1 MLADSG
7 PKNNPMNK
15 PLSFIYLLLTC
26 ALAASAQTETRLATT
41 WQVQKYDISATL
53 PQADTDRYLNATALL
68 TIRNV
73 SANPASTLT
82 LRISDKAEISAVKIN
97 GAATDFTKG
106 EEKIGGNRSLQRV
119 LMRMAAVP
127 AGAAVPVEV
136 AYKLKVEENSG
147 LNTLSPIGSQ
157 FLPLSFWYPTPNS
170 WFFARGADFAPISV
184 KVTSAN
190 GQTVYSSGSESGGVF
205 ENKSSGQPFFV
216 AGNWDV
222 VEGPARDRDVSFIA
236 LLPKG
241 AGPTER
247 QRAAELLELT
257 REAHAFA
264 AGFLGSQ
271 SVSVYRLI
279 GVRRG
284 SGFSDG
290 GTILIDEN
298 VFRRQKIDS
307 QTAMIIAD
315 SVVKSWLGNV
325 VPVSGEGYGV
335 IREGL
340 SRYIATQFLESK
352 YGKDVAD
359 IERLRQRTAYS
370 AISRRDAPLNLVSPL
385 DDYYYTE
392 VANKG
397 AMIWRILSRR
407 VGEKAF
413 TDTIKANMTGG
424 LNLARLRA
432 AFSANKE
439 YIDYAFDQITDM
451 NLMVG
456 LPRVEGGETKV
467 ALRNTGTTDATVSVV
482 ATTATGEKLTAQ
494 STIRPTSFGEVG
506 FRTTARIVKVE
517 IDSEGLYPQ
526 TDYSDDIAPREFDDS
541 DVLLV
546 VKRDFDKQKF
556 ADAEKNARAVLR
568 DTPRFDDVRILLA
581 RALLAQNKNADA
593 EKEFRA
599 ALDEKLPSARTLAWA
614 NVGLGEVASRSGQTA
629 QSVKYADEAIRA
641 DAEYGA
647 TLAARALRVKANA
660 GSGIDDSIKSYF
672 AQFDKTAASNRKTDL
687 EALAVPG
694 EAVKFTS
701 GISGQTEQWQT
712 QVVQVDK
719 LDPNT
724 AIVET
729 RLNIKMLSREPES
742 GTAVYRLA
750 RLGSGW
756 RLMSVD
762 MFEVR

>member
-1 MLADSG
+1 
-7 PKNNPMNK
+7 MNK
-15 PLSFIYLLLTC
+15 IFTLIYLLLTS
-26 ALAASAQTETRLATT
+26 ALVLPAQTESRLSTT
-41 WQVQKYDISATL
+41 WQVQKYDISAAV
-53 PQADTDRYLNATALL
+53 PQADTDRYLNAKALL
-68 TIRNV
+68 TIKNV

-97 GAATDFTKG
+97 GTATDFTKG
-106 EEKIGGNRSLQRV
+106 EEKIGSNRSLQRV
-119 LMRMAAVP
+119 LMRMPAVP
-127 AGAAVPVEV
+127 AGTAFPVEV
-136 AYKLKVEENSG
+136 TYKLKVEENSG

-157 FLPLSFWYPTPNS
+157 FLPTSFWYPTPNS
-170 WFFARGADFAPISV
+170 WYFARGADYAPYTLKI
-184 KVTSAN
+184 TSAN
-190 GQTVYSSGSESGGVF
+190 GQTSYSSGTGSDGSF
-205 ENKSSGQPFFV
+205 ENKLSGQPFFV
-216 AGNWDV
+216 TGDWDV
-222 VEGPARDRDVSFIA
+222 VEGPRDRDVSFLA
-236 LLPKG
+236 LLSKG
-241 AGPTER
+241 AGQAEK
-247 QRAAELLELT
+247 QRAAELLNLT
-257 REAHAFA
+257 REAQAFA

-307 QTAMIIAD
+307 QTAMIIAE

-325 VPVSGEGYGV
+325 IPVSGEGYGV

-397 AMIWRILSRR
+397 AMVWRILSRR

-413 TDTIKANMTGG
+413 IDALKANMTDG
-424 LNLARLRA
+424 LNLARLRS
-432 AFSANKE
+432 AFAANKE
-439 YIDYAFDQITDM
+439 YLDYAFDQITDM

-456 LPRVEGGETKV
+456 LPEVVGGETRI
-467 ALRNTGTTDATVSVV
+467 ALRNTGSTDATVSVI

-494 STIRPTSFGEVG
+494 STVRATSIGGTSFK
-506 FRTTARIVKVE
+506 TTAKIVKVE

-526 TDYSDDIAPREFDDS
+526 TDYSDDIQPREFTDS
-541 DVLLV
+541 DVLVV
-546 VKRDFDKQKF
+546 VKRDFDKQEF
-556 ADAEKNARAVLR
+556 ANAEKNARNVLR
-568 DTPRFDDVRILLA
+568 DIPRFDDVRILLA
-581 RALLAQNKNADA
+581 RALLAQSKNADA

-599 ALDEKLPSARTLAWA
+599 ALDEKLPSARTIAWA

-629 QSVKYADEAIRA
+629 QSVKFADEAIRA

-660 GSGIDDSIKSYF
+660 GSGIDDSIKAYF

-694 EAVKFTS
+694 EAVKFTR

-719 LDPNT
+719 LDANT

>member
-1 MLADSG
+1 
-7 PKNNPMNK
+7 MNK
-15 PLSFIYLLLTC
+15 LFTFIYLLLTS
-26 ALAASAQTETRLATT
+26 ALAVSAQTESRLNTT
-41 WQVQKYDISATL
+41 WQVQKYDISAAL
-53 PQADTDRYLNATALL
+53 PQADIDRYLNAKALL
-68 TIRNV
+68 TIKNI

-82 LRISDKAEISAVKIN
+82 LRISDKAEIAAVKIS
-97 GAATDFTKG
+97 GTATDFTKG
-106 EEKIGGNRSLQRV
+106 EEKIGSNRSLQRIV
-119 LMRMAAVP
+119 MRMPAVP
-127 AGAAVPVEV
+127 AGTAFPVEV
-136 AYKLKVEENSG
+136 TYKLKVEENSG

-157 FLPLSFWYPTPNS
+157 FLPTSFWYPTPNS
-170 WFFARGADFAPISV
+170 WYFARGADYAPYTL
-184 KVTSAN
+184 KVTAAN
-190 GQTVYSSGSESGGVF
+190 GQTSYASGTGSDGSF
-205 ENKSSGQPFFV
+205 ETKLSGQPFFV
-216 AGNWDV
+216 TGNWDV
-222 VEGPARDRDVSFIA
+222 VDGPLRDRDVAFLA

-241 AGPTER
+241 AGPGEK
-247 QRAAELLELT
+247 QRAAELLNLT
-257 REAHAFA
+257 QEAHAFA

-271 SVSVYRLI
+271 GVSVYRLI

-307 QTAMIIAD
+307 QTAMIIAE

-325 VPVSGEGYGV
+325 IPVSGEGNGV

-370 AISRRDAPLNLVSPL
+370 AIARRDAPLNLVSPL

-397 AMIWRILSRR
+397 AMVWRILSRR
-407 VGEKAF
+407 VGEKAL
-413 TDTIKANMTGG
+413 TDTLKANMTDG
-424 LNLARLRA
+424 LNLARLRT
-432 AFSANKE
+432 AFAANKE
-439 YIDYAFDQITDM
+439 YLDYAFDQITDM

-456 LPRVEGGETKV
+456 LPQVVGGETRV
-467 ALRNTGTTDATVSVV
+467 ALRNTGTADATVGVI

-494 STIRPTSFGEVG
+494 STVRATSIGGVSFK
-506 FRTTARIVKVE
+506 TTARIVKVE
-517 IDSEGLYPQ
+517 VDSEGLYPQ
-526 TDYSDDIAPREFDDS
+526 TDYSDDVAPREFSDS

-546 VKRDFDKQKF
+546 VKRDFDKQEF
-556 ADAEKNARAVLR
+556 ANAEKSARAVLR
-568 DTPRFDDVRILLA
+568 DIPRFDDVRILLA
-581 RALLAQNKNADA
+581 RALLAQTKNAEA

-599 ALDEKLPSARTLAWA
+599 ALDEKLPSARTIAWA

-629 QSVKYADEAIRA
+629 QSVKFADEAIRA

-647 TLAARALRVKANA
+647 TLAARALRVKAGA
-660 GSGIDDSIKSYF
+660 GSGIDDSIKAYF
-672 AQFDKTAASNRKTDL
+672 AQFDKTASSNRKTDL

-719 LDPNT
+719 PDANT

-729 RLNIKMLSREPES
+729 RLNIKMLAREPES